1 MNVATGRFEILECFL
16 SSTAAN
22 SLKNF
27 CNSCQKGSNAGLFG
41 RSLSFRKSHN
51 KSVSFDSR
59 INLTFPEMAGSIP
72 NLGYASKN
80 YLLMACVEDLG
91 WSFLCHLKFQLDL
104 PGFSQFHRNSFFGK
118 HKHQ

>member
-1 MNVATGRFEILECFL
+1 
-16 SSTAAN
+16 
-22 SLKNF
+22 
-27 CNSCQKGSNAGLFG
+27 
-41 RSLSFRKSHN
+41 
-51 KSVSFDSR
+51 
-59 INLTFPEMAGSIP
+59 MAGSIP

-80 YLLMACVEDLG
+80 YLLMACVEDLR